1 MMKTISPSKAH
12 EQKKKGEALFLD
24 VRTPAEIRECAIE
37 DCLHVP
43 HDRVAHC
50 PDLEKL
56 SRDQPIVLVCG
67 SGKRA
72 EKAGQAL
79 AGKGFTQLE
88 VMEGGMQ
95 EWKKHDLPVKE
106 GKGAI
111 SLERQVRIAAG
122 SLVAVGAV
130 LAWFINPLW
139 LILPGFVGCGLV
151 FAGVTNTC
159 GMGMMLAK
167 MPWNR

>member
-1 MMKTISPSKAH
+1 MMKTINPKQAQ
-12 EQKKKGEALFLD
+12 EKKRNGEVLFLD
-24 VRTPAEIRECAIE
+24 VRTPAEIRESSIE
-37 DCLHVP
+37 DCLCVP
-43 HDRVAHC
+43 HDRVTHASE
-50 PDLEKL
+50 LENL
-56 SRDQPIVLVCG
+56 SRDQPLVLVCG

-72 EKAGQAL
+72 TMAGEAL
-79 AGKGFTQLE
+79 EEKGFQDLS
-88 VMEGGMQ
+88 VMEGGIQ
-95 EWKKHDLPVKE
+95 RWEEHDLPLNK
-106 GKGAI
+106 GKGVI

-130 LAWFINPLW
+130 LAWFNPLW

-151 FAGVTNTC
+151 FAGVTDTC